1 MKISQAGNAP
11 LLKCPTKNK
20 ILSLHSYIYMK
31 EQAIDFFFFFAEQAI
46 DMYT

>member
-1 MKISQAGNAP
+1 MKISQASSAP
-11 LLKCPTKNK
+11 LLKCATKNK

-31 EQAIDFFFFFAEQAI
+31 EQAIDFFLAEQAI